1 MNPSALDVPRTKNQ
15 RSPADQKNCP
25 VTHKN
30 GDAVKKRNSVALF
43 IVFLLICTSASA
55 QLSFHDAATNQ
66 GVLDQVIVQFRDRA
80 TAWQAVVQGAAS
92 WLFWTLGTISFTW
105 TMGELALKKEDIGE
119 FFAEFVR
126 FILFFGF
133 FYWLLQNGPNFADSI
148 IQSLRKIGDNAAG
161 TTGLSPSG
169 IVDIGFMIWK
179 QAIKNLSF
187 WTPVDSFVG
196 IVLSAGILIL
206 LAVVAVNIL
215 LLVIA
220 AWILSYAGLI
230 FLGFGGSKWTSD
242 LAINY
247 FRTILCI
254 AVQLFVMIL
263 LVGIG
268 NNMLSSFYDK
278 MTLGTLNFEEL
289 GVMMVFCL
297 ALLLLV
303 AKIPPLVSGIVTGGG
318 TTGGVGNFGSS
329 ALIGAGMASAGMIAA
344 TAAAAS
350 AAVTASAAHAA
361 GGMQALTAAASKS
374 YNESDFNQSM
384 GDRSVVSPD
393 GMTRT
398 DATGTWPNA
407 EGIYNKIYADEAKAE
422 KNKAGSSVGSGDKTS
437 GGSPSSGTRTPSTSS
452 ASNTKSSGTASSP
465 SLSSIKAGSTSQQ
478 SASSAVDAGSISA
491 ASYSDPGS
499 KSTTNGG
506 SFGNSSNGDVASEL
520 PRSGSVPDAASDAT
534 STVNDGETHP
544 DNTEYSHS
552 DTPAGGESDPQSSSD
567 TEGNSGQSSGDNT
580 KKQVPS
586 TASTVKDTALKAGR
600 LLASTAANLAQGT
613 YDIGNAKFG
622 EMKEN
627 ARNRISETTGGKIA
641 SAIKRREE
649 ASKHNEAVRSRYV
662 SSVPADNMENTPLNR
677 EEEIAAFRDKYMSED
692 LDNDEPA

>member
-1 MNPSALDVPRTKNQ
+1 MNPSVHSVPRTKNQ
-15 RSPADQKNCP
+15 PNRAVLKNCP
-25 VTHKN
+25 AIRKN
-30 GDAVKKRNSVALF
+30 GDAMKMRIRVL
-43 IVFLLICTSASA
+43 LLISLLLMCASASA

-80 TAWQAVVQGAAS
+80 AAWQAVVQGAAS

-105 TMGELALKKEDIGE
+105 TMGMLALQKEDIGE

-187 WTPVDSFVG
+187 WTPVDSIIG
-196 IVLSAGILIL
+196 IVLSVAILVL

-263 LVGIG
+263 IVGIG
-268 NNMLSSFYDK
+268 NNMLSSFFDK

-303 AKIPPLVSGIVTGGG
+303 SKIPPLVSGIVTGGG
-318 TTGGVGNFGSS
+318 TTGGVGNFGSG
-329 ALIGAGMASAGMIAA
+329 ALISAGMTSASMMAA

-350 AAVTASAAHAA
+350 TAVMASAAHAA
-361 GGMQALTAAASKS
+361 GGTQALMAATSKS
-374 YNESDFNQSM
+374 YNESGSNSAM
-384 GDRSVVSPD
+384 GDRSVVSSD

-407 EGIYNKIYADEAKAE
+407 EGIYKKIAADQAKAG
-422 KNKAGSSVGSGDKTS
+422 KSSTGSSTGSGNKSSS
-437 GGSPSSGTRTPSTSS
+437 GNSQSGAPTPSSSISAATKNSAMPAASSVSSTQAGASSKQSTSS
-452 ASNTKSSGTASSP
+452 
-465 SLSSIKAGSTSQQ
+465 GSE
-478 SASSAVDAGSISA
+478 AGSISA
-491 ASYSDPGS
+491 ATSSDGNS
-499 KSTTNGG
+499 NSTTSGG
-506 SFGNSSNGDVASEL
+506 SSADSNNGESL
-520 PRSGSVPDAASDAT
+520 SGLSQSGSMSDAASKASSANGGDAQSQQIDTNASGNDT
-534 STVNDGETHP
+534 SSSAEINQ
-544 DNTEYSHS
+544 
-552 DTPAGGESDPQSSSD
+552 QSS
-567 TEGNSGQSSGDNT
+567 NSQGSNNQTGSGGGDEKARSNS
-580 KKQVPS
+580 S
-586 TASTVKDTALKAGR
+586 TAKDKAMNAGR
-600 LLASTAANLAQGT
+600 LVAGTAANLARGT
-613 YDIGNAKFG
+613 YDVGSAKFG
-622 EMKEN
+622 EIKEN

-641 SAIKRREE
+641 AAISRRDE
-649 ASKHNEAVRSRYV
+649 ARKHNEAVRARYV
-662 SSVPADNMENTPLNR
+662 SSVPADNTGDNTFNH
-677 EEEIAAFRDKYMSED
+677 EAEIAAFRDKYMSEE
-692 LDNDEPA
+692 LDDDSPS